1 MKFEEMTTKDFER
14 LNLKGLRRKHEI
26 ITAITSKMVWIY
38 HGRTHIFVS
47 KEKIMEDG
55 YVTLYGK
62 FEFKSFLDI
71 TEEQFK
77 NVFMLK
83 DRTIAKYSWLQ
94 RYLKGEVDGTY
105 DANKDNNLIEL
116 AVKES
121 INNKQEKIEML
132 ENKLNIALTKCN
144 DLKKENKDLKI
155 QIKKY
160 DRVKKA
166 ILEIHKID
174 I

>member
-1 MKFEEMTTKDFER
+1 MTTKDFER
-14 LNLKGLRRKHEI
+14 LNLKGLRKKHEI

-38 HGRTHIFVS
+38 HGHTHIRVL
-47 KEKIMEDG
+47 KEKLMESDMESD
-55 YVTLYGK
+55 YVTLYGE

-77 NVFMLK
+77 NVFMLT
-83 DRTIAKYSWLQ
+83 DRTIAKYIWLQ

-105 DANKDNNLIEL
+105 DANKDNKLIEL
-116 AVKES
+116 AVKEA

-166 ILEIHKID
+166 ILEIRKID

>member
-1 MKFEEMTTKDFER
+1 MTTKDFER
-14 LNLKGLRRKHEI
+14 LNLKGLRKKHEI
-26 ITAITSKMVWIY
+26 IIAITSKMVWIY
-38 HGRTHIFVS
+38 HGRTHILVL
-47 KEKIMEDG
+47 KEKLMESDMESD

-77 NVFMLK
+77 NVFMLT
-83 DRTIAKYSWLQ
+83 DRTIAKYIWLQ

-105 DANKDNNLIEL
+105 DANKDNKLIEL
-116 AVKES
+116 AVKEA

-166 ILEIHKID
+166 ILEIRKID